1 MASRRLLV
9 AIVPLAAA
17 LHAIGMARA
26 VLPAQ
31 DGLKFIRIAREFQTR
46 PWIDVVRGA
55 DQHPL
60 YPALVA
66 VAEPVVSAFLGK
78 GPEAWRVA
86 AQSVSATAAVALL
99 FPLFGLTRVLFDERI
114 ATLAVVIYVLLP
126 LPSAVGHD
134 TLSDS
139 LALLGFVAALRLGEM
154 ALHSRG
160 WHASVACGLVAGLGF
175 LARPEVLV
183 APAAVFLVSVMQ
195 WRHPSLDE
203 PPVAPRRQRTSRFIW
218 RLPDFYR
225 AISFS
230 KPEPHT
236 RPSGT
241 LFRGEKGLGEGR
253 FGERNGPADFYL
265 PIPPRAV
272 GKLAAL
278 AIPFLATVGGYA
290 LIKGEVSEKLALR
303 QGVGQAARAPTI
315 RPGGH
320 PLPAGLDDPCWDF
333 SPKEESEEPSSSS
346 SGSAL
351 RLLVWQWAEGL
362 AGVFAFFAAWGFVR
376 DRFIRGLLN
385 DGEDPARA
393 RRWSGG
399 RRLIAAYLVL
409 FAAVLVRHAMR
420 MGYVSGR
427 HTLTLVIVSV
437 PWAAAGI
444 WVCARRL
451 AEKRGWSDRLARTI
465 GASALAGSICVG
477 VAFQVRPGHPS
488 RWGHWA
494 AGRWLRTHSAPGDA
508 VLDTRGWGAFVSGRP
523 SYDYWHVRQ
532 AFTDSR
538 LAYIV
543 VGTDE
548 LEASSRRGAT
558 LRAVLAYAA
567 TPCAEFPERPGDR
580 EVGVRVYRY
589 RRPDSWEGLSP

>member
-9 AIVPLAAA
+9 ATVLLAAA

-26 VLPAQ
+26 ILPAQ

-66 VAEPVVSAFLGK
+66 VAEPMVSLFLGK
-78 GPEAWRVA
+78 GPDTWRVA
-86 AQSVSATAAVALL
+86 AQSVSALAAVALL
-99 FPLFGLTRVLFDERI
+99 FPLFGLTRALFDVEI

-126 LPSAVGHD
+126 LPGEVGHD

-139 LALLGFVAALRLGEM
+139 LALLGFVSALRLGELALHSAPFRPPSLSPLSPRERVPEGRVRGSTSENVTAP

-160 WHASVACGLVAGLGF
+160 WHASAACGLVSGLGY

-183 APAAVFLVSVMQ
+183 APAAVFLVAAVQ
-195 WRHPSLDE
+195 WRLSTW
-203 PPVAPRRQRTSRFIW
+203 RKTSPLTGT
-218 RLPDFYR
+218 LPDF
-225 AISFS
+225 F
-230 KPEPHT
+230 H
-236 RPSGT
+236 
-241 LFRGEKGLGEGR
+241 
-253 FGERNGPADFYL
+253 
-265 PIPPRAV
+265 PIPPRDA

-303 QGVGQAARAPTI
+303 QGVGLVARASST

-320 PLPAGLDDPCWDF
+320 PLPAGLDDPRWDF
-333 SPKEESEEPSSSS
+333 SPKEEAVEPAST
-346 SGSAL
+346 SARSVL

-376 DRFIRGLLN
+376 DRYIRGLLS
-385 DGEDPARA
+385 DKVHPARA
-393 RRWSGG
+393 RRWLGG

-409 FAAVLVRHAMR
+409 FAAVLARHAMR

-444 WVCARRL
+444 WLCARRL
-451 AEKRGWSDRLARTI
+451 AEKRGWSDCLARAI
-465 GASALAGSICVG
+465 GVSALAASIGVG
-477 VAFQVRPGHPS
+477 VAYQVRPGHPS

-494 AGRWLRTHSAPGDA
+494 AGRWLRTHSAPDEA
-508 VLDTRGWGAFVSGRP
+508 VLDTRGWAAFVSGRP

-548 LEASSRRGAT
+548 LEARSRRGAT

-589 RRPDSWEGLSP
+589 RRPASWEGLAQ